1 MLSDMT
7 ANQYVAAIER
17 LGINKS
23 QAAVLLGLDLRTQR
37 RYLSGERTVPEPIA
51 RFLTY
56 LVETRETGAFR
67 KLLAR
72 HVKTP
77 IK

>member
-37 RYLSGERTVPEPIA
+37 RYLSGESRPA
-51 RFLTY
+51 R
-56 LVETRETGAFR
+56 
-67 KLLAR
+67 LAHSASCWR
-72 HVKTP
+72 VTSKHQ
-77 IK
+77 